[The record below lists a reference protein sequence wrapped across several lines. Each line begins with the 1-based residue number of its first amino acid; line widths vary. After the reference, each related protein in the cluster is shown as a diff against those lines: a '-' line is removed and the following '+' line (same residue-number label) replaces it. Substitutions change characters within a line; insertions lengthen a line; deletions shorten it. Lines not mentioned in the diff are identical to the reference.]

1 MSETIP
7 FDQLLEQVNEQ
18 LEYAEE
24 NPTAFVAPVPA
35 NKQQDTTQQEVSQGA
50 SSQAAPHPPV
60 PPTAPGAV
68 AQVGTSPFVNNHIRQ
83 GEAPPFAPVPA
94 GQGQQGGTQSVQ
106 QANTN
111 ASTGQQAS
119 VYQQNT
125 QQSNATTYGQQSN
138 ATVYG
143 QQSNVT
149 VYGQPSNATVYG
161 QQSNATVY
169 GQQSNATVYGQQSN
183 ATAYGQQSNATVYGA
198 PTNATVYQGGG
209 NLQPAGN
216 GTQQG
221 ALSVVAE
228 KIPAPNFVPKSFG
241 EMTQGA
247 KNMTTATTLPPTTPQ
262 PAVKPAEEAPV
273 VAATSQEPI
282 TQKPL
287 GETLSSV
294 GITMFAEEEVGA
306 LPKTETQVSEEVV
319 SDPTVDKT
327 QEYVVDINANET
339 PFETPFE
346 TPASEVTSLD
356 MQGVSKTELKAIL
369 KELLHEEL
377 NHDELKSIIK
387 EIIVEA
393 FTGLAK

>member
-24 NPTAFVAPVPA
+24 NPTAFVAPVPV
-35 NKQQDTTQQEVSQGA
+35 NKQQDTTQQAVSQGA
-50 SSQAAPHPPV
+50 SSQGVPQPPA

-68 AQVGTSPFVNNHIRQ
+68 AQTGTSPFVNNHIQQ
-83 GEAPPFAPVPA
+83 GGVPPFAPVPA
-94 GQGQQGGTQSVQ
+94 GQGQQGATQQVQ
-106 QANTN
+106 QANVN
-111 ASTGQQAS
+111 VSTGQQAS

-125 QQSNATTYGQQSN
+125 QQSNATVYGQQST

-143 QQSNVT
+143 QQ
-149 VYGQPSNATVYG
+149 PNATVYG

-169 GQQSNATVYGQQSN
+169 GQQSNVTV
-183 ATAYGQQSNATVYGA
+183 YGQQSNATVYGA

-216 GTQQG
+216 GNQQG

-247 KNMTTATTLPPTTPQ
+247 KNMTTATTLPPTAPQ
-262 PAVKPAEEAPV
+262 SAVKPVEETPV
-273 VAATSQEPI
+273 VAATSREPI

-306 LPKTETQVSEEVV
+306 LPKAETPVSEEVV

-356 MQGVSKTELKAIL
+356 TQGVSKTELKAIL

>member
-35 NKQQDTTQQEVSQGA
+35 NKQQDTTQQAVSQGA
-50 SSQAAPHPPV
+50 SAQGVPQPPA

-68 AQVGTSPFVNNHIRQ
+68 AQTGTSPFVNNHIQQ
-83 GEAPPFAPVPA
+83 GGVPPFAPVPA
-94 GQGQQGGTQSVQ
+94 GQGQQGATQQVQ
-106 QANTN
+106 QANANT
-111 ASTGQQAS
+111 STGQQAS

-125 QQSNATTYGQQSN
+125 QQSNATVYGQQSN

-143 QQSNVT
+143 QQ
-149 VYGQPSNATVYG
+149 PNATVYG

-183 ATAYGQQSNATVYGA
+183 ATVYGA
-198 PTNATVYQGGG
+198 PTPATVYQGGG
-209 NLQPAGN
+209 NLQSAGN
-216 GTQQG
+216 GNQQG

-241 EMTQGA
+241 ELTQGA
-247 KNMTTATTLPPTTPQ
+247 KNMTTATTMPPTEPQ
-262 PAVKPAEEAPV
+262 PVEKPVEEAPV
-273 VAATSQEPI
+273 VASTSQEPI

-294 GITMFAEEEVGA
+294 GITMFAEEEVGT
-306 LPKTETQVSEEVV
+306 LPKAETTTTEEVTE
-319 SDPTVDKT
+319 DPTVDKT
-327 QEYVVDINANET
+327 PEYVVDINANET

-346 TPASEVTSLD
+346 TPASDVTSLD
-356 MQGVSKTELKAIL
+356 IQGISKAELKTIL

-377 NHDELKSIIK
+377 NHNELKSIIK
-387 EIIVEA
+387 EIIVEG

>member
-1 MSETIP
+1 MSETLS
-7 FDQLLEQVNEQ
+7 FDQLLAQANEQ
-18 LEYAEE
+18 LAYAEQ
-24 NPTAFVAPVPA
+24 NPTAFVAPTPV
-35 NKQQDTTQQEVSQGA
+35 NTQQGATQQEVSQGA
-50 SSQAAPHPPV
+50 SPQGVPQ
-60 PPTAPGAV
+60 PPTPPTSPGAV
-68 AQVGTSPFVNNHIRQ
+68 AQSGTSPFVNNHIQQ
-83 GEAPPFAPVPA
+83 GGVPPFAPVPA
-94 GQGQQGGTQSVQ
+94 GQEQQGVTQAVQ
-106 QANTN
+106 QPV
-111 ASTGQQAS
+111 QQAS

-125 QQSNATTYGQQSN
+125 QQSNAT
-138 ATVYG
+138 VYG
-143 QQSNVT
+143 QH
-149 VYGQPSNATVYG
+149 SNATVYG

-183 ATAYGQQSNATVYGA
+183 ATVYGQQSNATVYGT
-198 PTNATVYQGGG
+198 PINATVYQGGG

-216 GTQQG
+216 GNQQG

-247 KNMTTATTLPPTTPQ
+247 KNMTTATTMPPTTPQ
-262 PAVKPAEEAPV
+262 PTVKPDEDAPV
-273 VAATSQEPI
+273 VAETSKEPI

-287 GETLSSV
+287 DETLSSV
-294 GITMFAEEEVGA
+294 GITMFAEEESGT
-306 LPKTETQVSEEVV
+306 LPKVETTVSEEVA

-346 TPASEVTSLD
+346 TPASEVISLD
-356 MQGVSKTELKAIL
+356 TQGVSKTELKAIL

-377 NHDELKSIIK
+377 NHNELKSIIK

>member
-1 MSETIP
+1 MSETLT
-7 FDQLLEQVNEQ
+7 FDQLLAQANEQ
-18 LEYAEE
+18 LEYAEQ
-24 NPTAFVAPVPA
+24 NPTAFIAPVPTGT
-35 NKQQDTTQQEVSQGA
+35 QQQNTTQQEA
-50 SSQAAPHPPV
+50 SSQGVPQPPV
-60 PPTAPGAV
+60 PPVAPGAV
-68 AQVGTSPFVNNHIRQ
+68 AQSGASPFVNNHIQQ
-83 GEAPPFAPVPA
+83 GETPPFAPVPA
-94 GQGQQGGTQSVQ
+94 GQGQQGTTQPVQ

-111 ASTGQQAS
+111 VQAQTGQQAS

-125 QQSNATTYGQQSN
+125 QQTN

-143 QQSNVT
+143 QQ
-149 VYGQPSNATVYG
+149 SNATVYG

-183 ATAYGQQSNATVYGA
+183 ATVYGQQAH
-198 PTNATVYQGGG
+198 ATVYQGGG

-216 GTQQG
+216 GNQQG

-241 EMTQGA
+241 ELTQGA
-247 KNMTTATTLPPTTPQ
+247 KNMTTATTMPPTEPQ
-262 PAVKPAEEAPV
+262 PVEKPVEEAPV
-273 VAATSQEPI
+273 VASTSQEPI

-294 GITMFAEEEVGA
+294 GITMFAEEEVGT
-306 LPKTETQVSEEVV
+306 LPKAETTTTEEVTE
-319 SDPTVDKT
+319 DPTVDKT
-327 QEYVVDINANET
+327 PEYVVDINANET

-346 TPASEVTSLD
+346 TPASDVTSLD
-356 MQGVSKTELKAIL
+356 IQGISKAELKTIL

-377 NHDELKSIIK
+377 NHNELKSIIK

>member
-24 NPTAFVAPVPA
+24 NPTAFVAPVPV
-35 NKQQDTTQQEVSQGA
+35 NKQQDTTQQAVSQGA
-50 SSQAAPHPPV
+50 SSQGVPQPPA

-68 AQVGTSPFVNNHIRQ
+68 AQTGTSPFVNNHIQQ
-83 GEAPPFAPVPA
+83 GGVPPFAPVPA
-94 GQGQQGGTQSVQ
+94 GQGQQGATQQVQ
-106 QANTN
+106 QANVN
-111 ASTGQQAS
+111 VSTGQQAS

-125 QQSNATTYGQQSN
+125 QQSNATVYGQQSN

-143 QQSNVT
+143 QQ
-149 VYGQPSNATVYG
+149 SNATVYG

-183 ATAYGQQSNATVYGA
+183 ATAYGA

-216 GTQQG
+216 GNQQG

-247 KNMTTATTLPPTTPQ
+247 KDMTTATTLPPTAPQ
-262 PAVKPAEEAPV
+262 PAVKPVEETSV
-273 VAATSQEPI
+273 VAAISQEPI

-306 LPKTETQVSEEVV
+306 LPKTETPVSEEVV

-356 MQGVSKTELKAIL
+356 TQGVSKTELKAIL
-369 KELLHEEL
+369 KALLHEEL

>member
-35 NKQQDTTQQEVSQGA
+35 NKQQDTTQQAVSQGA
-50 SSQAAPHPPV
+50 SAQGVPQPPA

-68 AQVGTSPFVNNHIRQ
+68 AQTGTSPFVNNHIQQ
-83 GEAPPFAPVPA
+83 GGVSPFAPVPA
-94 GQGQQGGTQSVQ
+94 GQGQQGATQQVQ
-106 QANTN
+106 QANANT
-111 ASTGQQAS
+111 STGQQAS

-125 QQSNATTYGQQSN
+125 QQSTATVYGQQSN

-143 QQSNVT
+143 QQ
-149 VYGQPSNATVYG
+149 PNATVYG

-183 ATAYGQQSNATVYGA
+183 ATAYGA

-216 GTQQG
+216 GNQQG

-247 KNMTTATTLPPTTPQ
+247 KDMTTATTLPPTAPQ
-262 PAVKPAEEAPV
+262 PAVKHVEETPV
-273 VAATSQEPI
+273 VAATSKEPI

-306 LPKTETQVSEEVV
+306 LPKTETPVSEEVV

-356 MQGVSKTELKAIL
+356 TQGVSKTELKAIL

>member
-24 NPTAFVAPVPA
+24 NPTAFVAPVPV
-35 NKQQDTTQQEVSQGA
+35 NKQQDTTQQAVSQGA
-50 SSQAAPHPPV
+50 SSQGVPQPPT

-68 AQVGTSPFVNNHIRQ
+68 AQTGTSPFVNNHIQQ
-83 GEAPPFAPVPA
+83 GETPPFAPVPA
-94 GQGQQGGTQSVQ
+94 GQGQQGTTQPVQ

-111 ASTGQQAS
+111 VQAQTGQQAS

-125 QQSNATTYGQQSN
+125 QQTNATVYGQQSN

-143 QQSNVT
+143 QQ
-149 VYGQPSNATVYG
+149 SNATVYG

-183 ATAYGQQSNATVYGA
+183 ATAYGA

-216 GTQQG
+216 GNQQG

-247 KNMTTATTLPPTTPQ
+247 KNMTTATTLPPTAPQ
-262 PAVKPAEEAPV
+262 PAVKPVEETPV
-273 VAATSQEPI
+273 VPATSREPI

-306 LPKTETQVSEEVV
+306 LPKAETPVSEEVV

-327 QEYVVDINANET
+327 QGYVVDINANET

-346 TPASEVTSLD
+346 TPASDVTSLD
-356 MQGVSKTELKAIL
+356 IQGISKAELKTIL

-377 NHDELKSIIK
+377 NHNELKSIIK

>member
-35 NKQQDTTQQEVSQGA
+35 NKQQDTTQQAESQGA
-50 SSQAAPHPPV
+50 SAQGVPQPPA

-68 AQVGTSPFVNNHIRQ
+68 AQTGTSPFVNNHIQQ
-83 GEAPPFAPVPA
+83 GGVPPFVPVPA
-94 GQGQQGGTQSVQ
+94 GQGQQGATQQVQ
-106 QANTN
+106 QANVN
-111 ASTGQQAS
+111 VSTGQQAS

-125 QQSNATTYGQQSN
+125 QQSNATVYGQQST

-143 QQSNVT
+143 QQ
-149 VYGQPSNATVYG
+149 PNATVYG

-183 ATAYGQQSNATVYGA
+183 ATVYGA
-198 PTNATVYQGGG
+198 PTPATVYQGGG

-216 GTQQG
+216 GNQQG

-247 KNMTTATTLPPTTPQ
+247 KNMTTATTLPPTAPQ
-262 PAVKPAEEAPV
+262 PAVKPVEETPV
-273 VAATSQEPI
+273 VAAISQEPI

-306 LPKTETQVSEEVV
+306 LPKMETPVSEEVV

-356 MQGVSKTELKAIL
+356 TQGVSKTELKAIL

-377 NHDELKSIIK
+377 NYDELKSIIK

>member
-1 MSETIP
+1 MSETLS
-7 FDQLLEQVNEQ
+7 FDQLLAQANEQ
-18 LEYAEE
+18 LAYAEE

-35 NKQQDTTQQEVSQGA
+35 NKQQDTTQQAESQGA
-50 SSQAAPHPPV
+50 SPQGIPQPPAPPV
-60 PPTAPGAV
+60 APGAV
-68 AQVGTSPFVNNHIRQ
+68 AQTGTSPFVNNHIQQ
-83 GEAPPFAPVPA
+83 GDAPPFAPVPA
-94 GQGQQGGTQSVQ
+94 GQGQQAATQSAQQPVQ

-111 ASTGQQAS
+111 VSAGQQAS

-125 QQSNATTYGQQSN
+125 
-138 ATVYG
+138 
-143 QQSNVT
+143 
-149 VYGQPSNATVYG
+149 

-183 ATAYGQQSNATVYGA
+183 ATAYGQQSNATVYGQQSNATVYGQQSNATIYGA

-216 GTQQG
+216 GNQQG

-247 KNMTTATTLPPTTPQ
+247 KNMTTATTLPPTAPQ
-262 PAVKPAEEAPV
+262 PAVKPVEEAPV

-306 LPKTETQVSEEVV
+306 LPKAETPVSEEVV

-327 QEYVVDINANET
+327 QEYIVDINANET

-356 MQGVSKTELKAIL
+356 TQGVSKAELKAIL

-393 FTGLAK
+393 FTGLTK

>member
-24 NPTAFVAPVPA
+24 NPTAFVAPVPV
-35 NKQQDTTQQEVSQGA
+35 NKQQDTTQQAVSQGA
-50 SSQAAPHPPV
+50 SSQGVPQPPT

-68 AQVGTSPFVNNHIRQ
+68 AQTGTSPFVNNHIQQ
-83 GEAPPFAPVPA
+83 GGVPPFAPVPA
-94 GQGQQGGTQSVQ
+94 GQGQQGTSQPVQ
-106 QANTN
+106 QANAN

-125 QQSNATTYGQQSN
+125 QQSTATVYGQQSN

-143 QQSNVT
+143 QQ
-149 VYGQPSNATVYG
+149 PNATVYG

-183 ATAYGQQSNATVYGA
+183 ATVYGA
-198 PTNATVYQGGG
+198 PTPATVYQGGG

-216 GTQQG
+216 GNQQG

-247 KNMTTATTLPPTTPQ
+247 KNMTTATTLPPTAPQ
-262 PAVKPAEEAPV
+262 PAVKPVEETPV
-273 VAATSQEPI
+273 VAAISQEPI

-306 LPKTETQVSEEVV
+306 LPKMETPVSEEVV

-356 MQGVSKTELKAIL
+356 TQGVSKTELKAIL

-377 NHDELKSIIK
+377 NYDELKSIIK

>member
-35 NKQQDTTQQEVSQGA
+35 NKQQDTTQQAVSQGA
-50 SSQAAPHPPV
+50 SAQGVPQPPA

-68 AQVGTSPFVNNHIRQ
+68 AQTGTSPFVNNHIQQ
-83 GEAPPFAPVPA
+83 GGVPPFAPVPA
-94 GQGQQGGTQSVQ
+94 GQGQQGATQQVQ
-106 QANTN
+106 QANVN
-111 ASTGQQAS
+111 VSTGQQAS

-125 QQSNATTYGQQSN
+125 QQ
-138 ATVYG
+138 
-143 QQSNVT
+143 
-149 VYGQPSNATVYG
+149 SNATVYG

-183 ATAYGQQSNATVYGA
+183 ATVYGA
-198 PTNATVYQGGG
+198 PTPATVYQGGG

-216 GTQQG
+216 GNQQG

-247 KNMTTATTLPPTTPQ
+247 KDMTTATTLPPTAPQ
-262 PAVKPAEEAPV
+262 PAVKPVEETPV
-273 VAATSQEPI
+273 VAAISQEPI

-306 LPKTETQVSEEVV
+306 LPKTETPVSEEVV
-319 SDPTVDKT
+319 SDSTVDKT

-346 TPASEVTSLD
+346 TPASEVASLD
-356 MQGVSKTELKAIL
+356 TQGVSKTELKAIL
-369 KELLHEEL
+369 KALLHEEL

>member
-24 NPTAFVAPVPA
+24 NPTAFVAPVPV
-35 NKQQDTTQQEVSQGA
+35 NKQQDTTQQAVSQGA
-50 SSQAAPHPPV
+50 SSQGVPQPPT

-68 AQVGTSPFVNNHIRQ
+68 AQTGTSPFVNNHIQ
-83 GEAPPFAPVPA
+83 PGGLPPFAPVPA
-94 GQGQQGGTQSVQ
+94 GQGQQGTSQPVQ
-106 QANTN
+106 QANAN

-125 QQSNATTYGQQSN
+125 QQSTATVYGQQSN

-143 QQSNVT
+143 QQ
-149 VYGQPSNATVYG
+149 PNATVYG

-169 GQQSNATVYGQQSN
+169 GQQSNAPVYGQQ
-183 ATAYGQQSNATVYGA
+183 ANATVYGA
-198 PTNATVYQGGG
+198 PTPATVYQGGG
-209 NLQPAGN
+209 NLQPTGN
-216 GTQQG
+216 GNQQG

-247 KNMTTATTLPPTTPQ
+247 KNMTTATTLPPTAPQ
-262 PAVKPAEEAPV
+262 PAVKPVEETPV
-273 VAATSQEPI
+273 VPATSREPI

-306 LPKTETQVSEEVV
+306 LPKAETPVSEEVV

-327 QEYVVDINANET
+327 QGYVVDINANET

-356 MQGVSKTELKAIL
+356 TQGVSKTELKAIL

>member
-35 NKQQDTTQQEVSQGA
+35 NKQQDTTQQAESQGA
-50 SSQAAPHPPV
+50 SAQGVPQPPA

-68 AQVGTSPFVNNHIRQ
+68 AQTGTSPFVNNHIQQ
-83 GEAPPFAPVPA
+83 GGVPPFAPVPA
-94 GQGQQGGTQSVQ
+94 GQGQQGATQQVQ
-106 QANTN
+106 QANVN
-111 ASTGQQAS
+111 VSTGQQAS

-125 QQSNATTYGQQSN
+125 QQSNATVYGQQST

-143 QQSNVT
+143 QQ
-149 VYGQPSNATVYG
+149 PNATVYG

-183 ATAYGQQSNATVYGA
+183 ATVYGA
-198 PTNATVYQGGG
+198 PTPATVYQGGG

-216 GTQQG
+216 GNQQG

-247 KNMTTATTLPPTTPQ
+247 KNMTTATTLPPTAPQ
-262 PAVKPAEEAPV
+262 PAVKPVEETPV
-273 VAATSQEPI
+273 VAAISQEPI

-306 LPKTETQVSEEVV
+306 LPKMETPVSEEVV

-356 MQGVSKTELKAIL
+356 TQGVSKTELKAIL

-377 NHDELKSIIK
+377 NYDELKSIIK

>member
-1 MSETIP
+1 MSETLT
-7 FDQLLEQVNEQ
+7 FDQLLAQANEQ
-18 LEYAEE
+18 LEYAEQ
-24 NPTAFVAPVPA
+24 NPTAFVAPVPTGTP
-35 NKQQDTTQQEVSQGA
+35 QQNTTQQEA
-50 SSQAAPHPPV
+50 SSQGIPQPPV
-60 PPTAPGAV
+60 PPVAPGAV
-68 AQVGTSPFVNNHIRQ
+68 AQSGTSPFVNNHIQQ
-83 GEAPPFAPVPA
+83 GETPPFAPVPA
-94 GQGQQGGTQSVQ
+94 GQGQQGTTQPVQ

-111 ASTGQQAS
+111 VQAQAGQQAS

-125 QQSNATTYGQQSN
+125 QQT
-138 ATVYG
+138 
-143 QQSNVT
+143 
-149 VYGQPSNATVYG
+149 NATVYG

-169 GQQSNATVYGQQSN
+169 GQQSNATVHGQQSN
-183 ATAYGQQSNATVYGA
+183 ATVYGQQSNATVYGQQTNA
-198 PTNATVYQGGG
+198 TVYGQQANATVYQGGG

-216 GTQQG
+216 GNQQG

-241 EMTQGA
+241 ELTQGA
-247 KNMTTATTLPPTTPQ
+247 KNMTTATTMPPTEPQ
-262 PAVKPAEEAPV
+262 PVEKPVEEAPV
-273 VAATSQEPI
+273 VASTSQEPI

-294 GITMFAEEEVGA
+294 GITMFAEEEVGT
-306 LPKTETQVSEEVV
+306 LPKAETTTTEDVTE
-319 SDPTVDKT
+319 DPTVDKT
-327 QEYVVDINANET
+327 PEYVVDINANET

-346 TPASEVTSLD
+346 TPASDVTSLD
-356 MQGVSKTELKAIL
+356 IQGVSKAELKTIL

>member
-24 NPTAFVAPVPA
+24 NPTAFVAPVPV
-35 NKQQDTTQQEVSQGA
+35 NKQQDTTQQAVSQGA
-50 SSQAAPHPPV
+50 SPQGVPQPPT

-68 AQVGTSPFVNNHIRQ
+68 AQTGTSPFVNNHIQQ
-83 GEAPPFAPVPA
+83 GGVPPFAPVPA
-94 GQGQQGGTQSVQ
+94 GQGQQGATQQVQ
-106 QANTN
+106 QANAN
-111 ASTGQQAS
+111 VSAGQQAS

-125 QQSNATTYGQQSN
+125 QQSNATVYGQQSN

-143 QQSNVT
+143 QQ
-149 VYGQPSNATVYG
+149 SNATVYG

-183 ATAYGQQSNATVYGA
+183 ATAYGA

-216 GTQQG
+216 GNQQG

-247 KNMTTATTLPPTTPQ
+247 KNMTTATTLPPTAPQ
-262 PAVKPAEEAPV
+262 PAVKPVEETPV
-273 VAATSQEPI
+273 VLATSREPI

-306 LPKTETQVSEEVV
+306 LPKAETPVSEEVV

-356 MQGVSKTELKAIL
+356 TQGVSKTELKAIL

>member
-50 SSQAAPHPPV
+50 SSQAVPHPPV

-68 AQVGTSPFVNNHIRQ
+68 AQTGTSPFVNNHIQQ
-83 GEAPPFAPVPA
+83 GEVPPFAPVPA
-94 GQGQQGGTQSVQ
+94 GQGQQGGTQPAQ
-106 QANTN
+106 QANAN
-111 ASTGQQAS
+111 VSTGQQAS

-125 QQSNATTYGQQSN
+125 QQSNATVYGQQSN
-138 ATVYG
+138 A
-143 QQSNVT
+143 T

-161 QQSNATVY
+161 QQSNATAY
-169 GQQSNATVYGQQSN
+169 GQQSNATIYGQPSNATVYGQQSN

-247 KNMTTATTLPPTTPQ
+247 KDMTTATTLPPTAPQ
-262 PAVKPAEEAPV
+262 PAVKSVEDAPV

-287 GETLSSV
+287 GETLSSL

-306 LPKTETQVSEEVV
+306 LPKTETPDSEEVV

>member
-35 NKQQDTTQQEVSQGA
+35 NKQQDTTQQAASQGVP
-50 SSQAAPHPPV
+50 QPPA

-68 AQVGTSPFVNNHIRQ
+68 TQTGTSPFVNNHIQQ
-83 GEAPPFAPVPA
+83 GGVPPFAPVPA
-94 GQGQQGGTQSVQ
+94 GQGQQGTTQQVQ
-106 QANTN
+106 QANAN
-111 ASTGQQAS
+111 VSTGQQAS

-125 QQSNATTYGQQSN
+125 QQ
-138 ATVYG
+138 
-143 QQSNVT
+143 
-149 VYGQPSNATVYG
+149 SNATVYG

-183 ATAYGQQSNATVYGA
+183 ATAYGA

-216 GTQQG
+216 GNQQG

-247 KNMTTATTLPPTTPQ
+247 KNMTTATTLPPTAPQ
-262 PAVKPAEEAPV
+262 PAVKPVEETPV
-273 VAATSQEPI
+273 VPATSREPI

-306 LPKTETQVSEEVV
+306 LPKAETPVSEEVV

-327 QEYVVDINANET
+327 QGYVVDINANET

-356 MQGVSKTELKAIL
+356 TQGVSKTELKAIL

>member
-35 NKQQDTTQQEVSQGA
+35 NKQQDTTQQAVSQGA
-50 SSQAAPHPPV
+50 SAQGVPQPPA

-68 AQVGTSPFVNNHIRQ
+68 AQTGTSPFVNNHIQQ
-83 GEAPPFAPVPA
+83 GGVPPFAPVPA
-94 GQGQQGGTQSVQ
+94 GQGQQGATQQVQ
-106 QANTN
+106 QANANT
-111 ASTGQQAS
+111 STGQQAS

-125 QQSNATTYGQQSN
+125 
-138 ATVYG
+138 
-143 QQSNVT
+143 
-149 VYGQPSNATVYG
+149 

-169 GQQSNATVYGQQSN
+169 GQQSNATVYGQQPNATVYGQQSN
-183 ATAYGQQSNATVYGA
+183 ATVYGRQSNATVYGQQSNATVYGA
-198 PTNATVYQGGG
+198 PTPATVYQGGG

-216 GTQQG
+216 GNQQG

-247 KNMTTATTLPPTTPQ
+247 KDMTTATTLPPTVPQ
-262 PAVKPAEEAPV
+262 PAVKPVEETSV

-306 LPKTETQVSEEVV
+306 LPKTETPVSEEAV

-356 MQGVSKTELKAIL
+356 TQGVSKTELKAIL

>member
-35 NKQQDTTQQEVSQGA
+35 NKQQDTTQQA
-50 SSQAAPHPPV
+50 SSQGVPQPPA

-68 AQVGTSPFVNNHIRQ
+68 AQTGTSPFVNNHIQQ
-83 GEAPPFAPVPA
+83 GGVPPFAPVPA
-94 GQGQQGGTQSVQ
+94 GQGQQGATQPVQ
-106 QANTN
+106 QVNANV
-111 ASTGQQAS
+111 STGQQAS

-125 QQSNATTYGQQSN
+125 QQSNATVYGQQSN

-143 QQSNVT
+143 QQSNAT
-149 VYGQPSNATVYG
+149 VYGQQSNATVYG

-183 ATAYGQQSNATVYGA
+183 ATAYGA

-216 GTQQG
+216 GNQQG

-247 KNMTTATTLPPTTPQ
+247 KDMTTATTLPPTAPQ
-262 PAVKPAEEAPV
+262 PAVKPVEETPV
-273 VAATSQEPI
+273 VAAISQEPI

-306 LPKTETQVSEEVV
+306 LPKTETPVSEEVV

-356 MQGVSKTELKAIL
+356 TQGVSKTELKAIL

>member
-24 NPTAFVAPVPA
+24 NPTAFVAPAPA
-35 NKQQDTTQQEVSQGA
+35 NKQQDTTQQAASQGVP
-50 SSQAAPHPPV
+50 QPPA

-68 AQVGTSPFVNNHIRQ
+68 TQTGTSPFVNNHIQQ
-83 GEAPPFAPVPA
+83 GGVPPFAPVPA
-94 GQGQQGGTQSVQ
+94 GQGQQGATQQVQ
-106 QANTN
+106 QANVN
-111 ASTGQQAS
+111 VSTGQQAS

-125 QQSNATTYGQQSN
+125 QQSNATVYGQQST

-143 QQSNVT
+143 QQ
-149 VYGQPSNATVYG
+149 PNATVYG

-183 ATAYGQQSNATVYGA
+183 ATVYGA
-198 PTNATVYQGGG
+198 PTPATVYQGGG

-216 GTQQG
+216 GNQQG
-221 ALSVVAE
+221 ALSLDAE

-247 KNMTTATTLPPTTPQ
+247 KNMTTATTLPPTAPQ
-262 PAVKPAEEAPV
+262 PAVKPVEETPV
-273 VAATSQEPI
+273 VAAISQEPI

-306 LPKTETQVSEEVV
+306 LPKMETPVSEEVV

-356 MQGVSKTELKAIL
+356 TQGVSKTELKAIL

-377 NHDELKSIIK
+377 NYDELKSIIK

>member
-1 MSETIP
+1 MSETLS
-7 FDQLLEQVNEQ
+7 FDQLLAQANEQ
-18 LEYAEE
+18 LAYAEQ
-24 NPTAFVAPVPA
+24 NPTAFVAPTPV
-35 NKQQDTTQQEVSQGA
+35 NTQQSATQQEVSQGT
-50 SSQAAPHPPV
+50 SPQGVPQPPA
-60 PPTAPGAV
+60 PPTSPGAV
-68 AQVGTSPFVNNHIRQ
+68 AQSGTSPFVNNHIQQ
-83 GEAPPFAPVPA
+83 GGVPPFAPVPA
-94 GQGQQGGTQSVQ
+94 GQGQQGATQPVQ
-106 QANTN
+106 QPV
-111 ASTGQQAS
+111 QQSS

-125 QQSNATTYGQQSN
+125 QQ
-138 ATVYG
+138 
-143 QQSNVT
+143 
-149 VYGQPSNATVYG
+149 SNATVYG

-183 ATAYGQQSNATVYGA
+183 ATVYGQQSNATVYGA

-216 GTQQG
+216 GNQQG

-247 KNMTTATTLPPTTPQ
+247 KNMTTATTLPPTAPQ
-262 PAVKPAEEAPV
+262 PAVKPVEETPV
-273 VAATSQEPI
+273 VAATSHEPI

-306 LPKTETQVSEEVV
+306 LPKTETPVSEEVV

-356 MQGVSKTELKAIL
+356 TQGVSKTELKAIL